1 MLRPQGNPNWIKG
14 GPSPNPNGRPRGKP
28 IGDKIQERTEDPLLT
43 MAEFV
48 AETSGPD
55 TRNSVQILL
64 DFARCE
70 KMQPSL
76 RIAAASAAAP
86 YQFAKK
92 SHQLTRVSTP
102 IDVPDFQ
109 SVEEAEDFVK
119 VLMQRVGQGE
129 LDFQSTNELSTRI
142 QTWINS
148 KRAGVDLDI
157 KRLAHGDMTGDQ
169 IIKIEGGLPPLP
181 GTTMT
186 MPSINGHN
194 GNRPGH
200 ELPPQPTAIEA
211 TTTDVQECSCG
222 PVCNYEPRPTVAPP
236 ESQAADPSPE
246 TQAKGP

>member
-1 MLRPQGNPNWIKG
+1 
-14 GPSPNPNGRPRGKP
+14 
-28 IGDKIQERTEDPLLT
+28 

-70 KMQPSL
+70 KIQPSL

-102 IDVPDFQ
+102 IHVPDFQ
-109 SVEEAEDFVK
+109 TVEEAEDFVK
-119 VLMQRVGQGE
+119 QLMQRVGQGE

-148 KRAGVDLDI
+148 KRAGVDLDL
-157 KRLAHGDMTGDQ
+157 KRLAHVDVTSDQ
-169 IIKIEGGLPPLP
+169 IIKIEGGLPTLP
-181 GTTMT
+181 GTNIT

-194 GNRPGH
+194 GHGENSHSDGR
-200 ELPPQPTAIEA
+200 ELPPEPAVIEA
-211 TTTDVQECSCG
+211 SARDARECSCG
-222 PVCNYEPRPTVAPP
+222 PVCDYVPRTTDDPT
-236 ESQAADPSPE
+236 ESQGPPAE
-246 TQAKGP
+246 AKDAQP